1 MCWENAAAKRAWFDS
16 TAIALGKLPT
26 LTEYAIHV
34 SCLTAEVQ
42 FKAFRVKC
50 WVAWPNNAEAQ
61 KET

>member
-34 SCLTAEVQ
+34 FLPHSLSSIQSVSCEMLGGLAEQ
-42 FKAFRVKC
+42 C
-50 WVAWPNNAEAQ
+50 
-61 KET
+61 